1 MQNDAVELVFVPFPG
16 MGHIRPAIDMAKLLI
31 HTQQNLS
38 VTLLA
43 ITFPNDSKVTSYLES
58 FLSNNDSRMKVKLL
72 PNDESA
78 LKNMNTMASAFFRSF
93 IDSHKPLVRDCVQ
106 EIVGSSG
113 SVRLA
118 GFVVDA
124 YSSAMADVA
133 HEFGVPTYVLNASGA
148 AMLGLQLHL
157 QSLRDERGVDVTELK
172 DSDPDLIVSA
182 YLNPFPVKLLPFV
195 AREKTGWSTFFLDVA
210 KRMREAKGIIVNTF
224 FDLEPHALESLSEDE
239 KVPPVYLVGPL
250 LNLNSENDQE
260 SEKEILEWL
269 GHHPDS
275 SVVFLCFGSAGF
287 FPESQVKEI
296 AYALERSGHRF
307 LWTLRRPPTQGSFL
321 PTDYNNP
328 SEILPEGFLER
339 TKSIGKVIGWA
350 PQAAVL
356 AHPAVG
362 GFVSHCGW
370 NSILESVWFG
380 VPMATWPIYSEQQA
394 NAFQVVREMGIG
406 VEIKMDYIID
416 IVDTTK
422 IPEIVSADVI
432 ETGIRKLMI
441 MDRHS
446 NPARKKAEELKEQ
459 SRAAL
464 AEGGSSYSYLGR
476 FFEQVMTNLG
486 T

>member
-38 VTLLA
+38 VTFLA

-133 HEFGVPTYVLNASGA
+133 DEFGVPTYVLNASGA

-182 YLNPFPVKLLPFV
+182 YLNPFP
-195 AREKTGWSTFFLDVA
+195 
-210 KRMREAKGIIVNTF
+210 
-224 FDLEPHALESLSEDE
+224 
-239 KVPPVYLVGPL
+239 
-250 LNLNSENDQE
+250 E

-296 AYALERSGHRF
+296 AYALERSGH
-307 LWTLRRPPTQGSFL
+307 
-321 PTDYNNP
+321 
-328 SEILPEGFLER
+328 
-339 TKSIGKVIGWA
+339 SIGKVIGWA

-459 SRAAL
+459 SKAAL